1 MEDLD
6 LEMLAP
12 YIPMDDDFQLRI
24 PSPLDPLPS
33 GSHSVLAMNSLFQP
47 LPTPGSPASVS
58 SSPVK
63 QETSSRVPSPLHL
76 LQEVCSAPISPFS
89 GSRDASP
96 ARSPTPEGG
105 SVLNNR

>member
-33 GSHSVLAMNSLFQP
+33 GPQSVLAMNSLFQP
-47 LPTPGSPASVS
+47 LPTPGSPASIS
-58 SSPVK
+58 SSPMK
-63 QETSSRVPSPLHL
+63 QEPASRAPSPLHL
-76 LQEVCSAPISPFS
+76 LEVCSAPVSPLS

-96 ARSPTPEGG
+96 ARSPTPQGG
-105 SVLNNR
+105 NLLNR